1 MGLIR
6 SQDWDVAFSAL
17 DLSYCVYNNNR
28 AYVANGQ
35 VNSENR
41 SGDRYYLYNYYV
53 ITPCVTAKRC
63 VLYSI

>member
-41 SGDRYYLYNYYV
+41 SGYLYNYYV
-53 ITPCVTAKRC
+53 ITPCVTAKQE